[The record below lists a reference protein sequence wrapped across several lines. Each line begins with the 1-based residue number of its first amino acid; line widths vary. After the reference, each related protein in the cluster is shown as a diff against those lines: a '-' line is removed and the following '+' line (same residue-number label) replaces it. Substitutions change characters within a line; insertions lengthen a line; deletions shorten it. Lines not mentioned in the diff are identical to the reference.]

1 MVGGRLKAVD
11 VGLGQGGGNP
21 PCFRQDG
28 EFDLV
33 RAVFLSVYLQKQA
46 RAVKESAFGSQKRA
60 ADGQVVGVNGVVN
73 FPLAGLRG
81 GAPPVF
87 FDLGQMD
94 IFSIAKG
101 ADGGDVAGE
110 VAYQIAARNPV
121 RQVDFCFQIMFLSE
135 G

>member
-11 VGLGQGGGNP
+11 TGLGQGGGNP

-46 RAVKESAFGSQKRA
+46 RAVKKPAFGSQKRA

-81 GAPPVF
+81 GAPPIF

-110 VAYQIAARNPV
+110 VAYQIAAGNPV
-121 RQVDFCFQIMFLSE
+121 RQADFCFQIMFLSE